1 MTTGATT
8 REAPLVPEPTAA
20 LPSLRSTEGRLL
32 WLASVDHKQI
42 GIMYVIFALAFFVL
56 GGVEALLVRLQL
68 AVPDNT
74 WLSPQLYNQLFTMHG
89 TTMIFLV
96 GMPLVAGVANYLVP
110 LMIGAN
116 DVAFPRLNAFSL
128 WVFLFGGLLL
138 NASFVAG
145 GAPDGGWFCYPPY
158 CEREFSTTSGVNYWG
173 AALFVTGIGSV
184 AGAINFIVTIVT
196 LRAPGMGFR
205 RLPAFVWLI
214 LITSFII
221 LFALPSLNATV
232 AMLLFDR
239 LLGANFFRPLAG
251 GSALLYQHYFW
262 TFGHPEVYI
271 LVLPFFGIISEVIP
285 VFSRKPLY
293 GYAFVVGSSIAIM
306 FYSFA
311 VWGHHMWAAGMGFWA
326 DIFFAVGTMLIAVPT
341 GVKIFNWLATTWG
354 GQICYTTPMLFAL
367 AFLVQFT
374 IGGVTGVQFAV
385 IPFDRQVTDT
395 YYVVAHLHY
404 VLYGGS
410 IFALFAGFYYWFPK
424 VTGRL
429 MSERLGRWVFWTMV
443 AGFNLT
449 FFIQHVLGWIGMPR
463 RVYTYPALPGW
474 GAMNLV
480 STLGSLLLAFSILLF
495 FVNVIDGLRRGAPA
509 GDNPWDAYTL
519 EWATSSPPPLHNFEQ
534 VPPVRG
540 RRPLWDLHHP
550 ELADDR
556 DPGERK
562 GAMTR

>member
-8 REAPLVPEPTAA
+8 REAPLVTEPTAA

-354 GQICYTTPMLFAL
+354 GQIRYTTPMLFAL

>member
-1 MTTGATT
+1 M
-8 REAPLVPEPTAA
+8 
-20 LPSLRSTEGRLL
+20 
-32 WLASVDHKQI
+32 
-42 GIMYVIFALAFFVL
+42 
-56 GGVEALLVRLQL
+56 
-68 AVPDNT
+68 
-74 WLSPQLYNQLFTMHG
+74 
-89 TTMIFLV
+89 
-96 GMPLVAGVANYLVP
+96 
-110 LMIGAN
+110 
-116 DVAFPRLNAFSL
+116 
-128 WVFLFGGLLL
+128 
-138 NASFVAG
+138 
-145 GAPDGGWFCYPPY
+145 
-158 CEREFSTTSGVNYWG
+158 
-173 AALFVTGIGSV
+173 
-184 AGAINFIVTIVT
+184 T

-424 VTGRL
+424 ATGRL

-495 FVNVIDGLRRGAPA
+495 FVNVIDGLRWGAPA

-540 RRPLWDLHHP
+540 RRPLWDLNHP

-562 GAMTR
+562 GTVTR